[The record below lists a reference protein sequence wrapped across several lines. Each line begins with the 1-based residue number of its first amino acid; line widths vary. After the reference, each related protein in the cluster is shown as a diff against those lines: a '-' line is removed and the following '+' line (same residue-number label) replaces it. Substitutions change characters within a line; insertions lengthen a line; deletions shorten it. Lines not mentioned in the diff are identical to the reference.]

1 VCLEAFWVIT
11 FKNPGGNR
19 IYARTFDLKESMR
32 MVLFSKEKSFLSF
45 LLVAALL
52 GACASSVGKSALV
65 QSSNSIM
72 LEEFRWTWTKFP
84 LRVLVDMNQWS
95 VPDYAVAVREA
106 LDDWMKG
113 IWNYT
118 QTFNDTS
125 LPAASY
131 IFYVSSIN
139 ATQDYDVLVTF
150 TADRIPPGSSVVG
163 LTTYDYD
170 LATREPISP
179 ITVNVTTSSATA
191 SSLFVKDVVMH
202 EFGHALGLGHTTSSS
217 TLNGPELMY
226 YTSSKN
232 EVVYPSTL
240 DVYGLTELYKGF
252 FNQTVQLPVDVPY
265 EMLAEGTVPPP
276 TVTPPATSLLEDY
289 KQYLPIIVVV
299 LLLIV
304 AAVVLAQIGKEKSPE
319 EPAQP
324 LPPPPPTV

>member
-1 VCLEAFWVIT
+1 
-11 FKNPGGNR
+11 
-19 IYARTFDLKESMR
+19 
-32 MVLFSKEKSFLSF
+32 MVLFIKGKSILC
-45 LLVAALL
+45 LLLLAALL
-52 GACASSVGKSALV
+52 VSCASSAGKSVLV
-65 QSSNSIM
+65 QSSVTIG
-72 LEEFRWTWTKFP
+72 LEEFTWTRFP

-95 VPDYAVAVREA
+95 VPDYAFAVREA

-125 LPAASY
+125 LPSVSY
-131 IFYVSSIN
+131 VFYVSSIN

-150 TADRIPPGSSVVG
+150 TPDRIPPGSSVVG
-163 LTTYDYD
+163 LTTYEYEW
-170 LATREPISP
+170 ATHEPIPP
-179 ITVNVTTSSATA
+179 IIINVTTSSGTA
-191 SSLFVKDVVMH
+191 SSLFIKDVVMH
-202 EFGHALGLGHTTSSS
+202 EFGHSLGLGHTASSS

-232 EVVYPSTL
+232 EIVYPSTL

-265 EMLAEGTVPPP
+265 VMLTEGTVPAP
-276 TVTPPATSLLEDY
+276 TVTPQATSVWEDY
-289 KQYLPIIVVV
+289 KQYLPIIVVL

-304 AAVVLAQIGKEKSPE
+304 AAVVLARIGKEKSPE

>member
-1 VCLEAFWVIT
+1 MVI
-11 FKNPGGNR
+11 FIK
-19 IYARTFDLKESMR
+19 A
-32 MVLFSKEKSFLSF
+32 KSILCS
-45 LLVAALL
+45 LLVVALL
-52 GACASSVGKSALV
+52 VGCASSAGKSALI
-65 QSSNSIM
+65 QSSYSIK
-72 LEEFRWTWTKFP
+72 LEEFRWTRFP

-106 LDDWMKG
+106 LDDWMKS

-125 LPAASY
+125 LPAMSY
-131 IFYVSSIN
+131 VFYVSSIN

-150 TADRIPPGSSVVG
+150 TPNRMPPGSSIVG
-163 LTTYDYD
+163 LTTYDFQ
-170 LATREPISP
+170 LATQAPIPP
-179 ITVNVTTSSATA
+179 ITITVTTSSATA

-202 EFGHALGLGHTTSSS
+202 EFGHALGLGHASSPS

-240 DVYGLTELYKGF
+240 DVYALTELYRGVF
-252 FNQTVQLPVDVPY
+252 SQSVQLPFDVPY
-265 EMLAEGTVPPP
+265 VMLTEGTVPLP
-276 TVTPPATSLLEDY
+276 TVAPTATSLWEDY
-289 KQYLPIIVVV
+289 KKYLPIIVVV

-304 AAVVLAQIGKEKSPE
+304 AAIVLARIGKEKSPE

-324 LPPPPPTV
+324 LPPPPPPTV